1 LALINSGFVSM
12 FELNQLRC
20 FTTVAEE
27 LHFGRAAV
35 RLHMTQPPLSRQVQL
50 LEQQLGVT
58 LFERT
63 SRRVRLTSAGRGFLA
78 DARQILRLAESAT
91 LAVRRAARGE
101 SGSVTIGFTAA
112 SGYGVMPG
120 MIAQWRARVPDVEV
134 NLREMVTTDQV
145 EALAAGVLDLAL
157 LRPHASLE
165 EFDCMRLIREPLVAA
180 LPTSHPLARGR
191 RDPAI
196 ADFEGTPFVMYSPIE
211 ARYFHELV
219 AAAFTTAGVK
229 PDYTQY
235 TSQVHSIL
243 ALVAAGLGAALV
255 PEAATSLHFEGVIF
269 RPVRKLRSMQSV
281 ELYVAW
287 KSDNEN
293 PARQSVLDACL
304 EYTRTVRLRRSQA
317 ASRPLP
323 ASRPREGKLP
333 G

>member
-1 LALINSGFVSM
+1 
-12 FELNQLRC
+12 
-20 FTTVAEE
+20 
-27 LHFGRAAV
+27 
-35 RLHMTQPPLSRQVQL
+35 
-50 LEQQLGVT
+50 
-58 LFERT
+58 
-63 SRRVRLTSAGRGFLA
+63 
-78 DARQILRLAESAT
+78 
-91 LAVRRAARGE
+91 
-101 SGSVTIGFTAA
+101 VTIGFTAA

-145 EALAAGVLDLAL
+145 EALAAGVLDLAM

-165 EFDCMRLIREPLVAA
+165 QFDCMRLIREPLVAA

-219 AAAFTTAGVK
+219 AAAFATAGVK

-235 TSQVHSIL
+235 TSQIHSIL
-243 ALVAAGLGAALV
+243 ALVAAGIGAALV

-287 KSDNEN
+287 KSDNKN
-293 PARQSVLDACL
+293 PARQSVLEACL
-304 EYTRTVRLRRSQA
+304 EYTRTVRLKRSQA
-317 ASRPLP
+317 TSRPLP
-323 ASRPREGKLP
+323 TSRPGRGKLP
-333 G
+333 E

>member
-1 LALINSGFVSM
+1 M

-20 FTTVAEE
+20 FTIVAEE

-50 LEQQLGVT
+50 LEHRLGVT
-58 LFERT
+58 LLERT
-63 SRRVRLTSAGRGFLA
+63 SRIVRLTNAGRSFLA
-78 DARQILRLAESAT
+78 DARQILRLAENAT
-91 LAVRRAARGE
+91 LAVQRAARGE

-120 MIAQWRARVPDVEV
+120 MIAQCRARVPDVEV
-134 NLREMVTTDQV
+134 NLREMVTTEQI
-145 EALAAGVLDLAL
+145 EALAAGTLDLAL
-157 LRPHASLE
+157 LRPHASLK

-191 RDPAI
+191 RDPVI
-196 ADFEGTPFVMYSPIE
+196 SDFEGTPFVMYSPME

-219 AAAFTTAGVK
+219 AAAFATAGVK

-235 TSQVHSIL
+235 ASQIHTIL

-269 RPVRKLRSMQSV
+269 RPVRKLRSKQSV

-287 KSDNEN
+287 KSDNDN
-293 PARQSVLDACL
+293 PARHSVLEVCL
-304 EYTRTVRLRRSQA
+304 EYTRATRLNRSQA
-317 ASRPLP
+317 ASRAGP
-323 ASRPREGKLP
+323 AARRSEGQLKAVLTAARP
-333 G
+333 

>member
-1 LALINSGFVSM
+1 M

-20 FTTVAEE
+20 FAAVAEE

-50 LEQQLGVT
+50 LEQRLGVT
-58 LFERT
+58 LLERS
-63 SRRVRLTSAGRGFLA
+63 SRSVRLTSAGRSFLA

-91 LAVRRAARGE
+91 LAVQRAARGE

-120 MIAQWRARVPDVEV
+120 MIAQCRARVPDVEI
-134 NLREMVTTDQV
+134 NLREMVTMEQI

-157 LRPHASLE
+157 LRPHTSLE
-165 EFDCMRLIREPLVAA
+165 EFDSMRLIREPLVAA
-180 LPTSHPLARGR
+180 LPSSHPLARGR

-196 ADFEGTPFVMYSPIE
+196 SDFEGTPFVMYSPIE
-211 ARYFHELV
+211 ARYFYDL
-219 AAAFTTAGVK
+219 AAGVFATAGVK

-235 TSQVHSIL
+235 TSQIHSII
-243 ALVAAGLGAALV
+243 ALVAAGIGAALV

-269 RPVRKLRSMQSV
+269 RPVRKVRSMQPV

-287 KSDNEN
+287 KPDKDN
-293 PARQSVLDACL
+293 PARESVLEACL
-304 EYTRTVRLRRSQA
+304 EYTRAVRLKRIQT
-317 ASRPLP
+317 ASRP
-323 ASRPREGKLP
+323 
-333 G
+333 